1 MAQLNSL
8 IGSLL
13 RDVIRAQH
21 EANLYSLSLKEAYGE
36 NSEARGFRIPGA
48 LLGDLELD
56 LQYAV
61 RKTDIRH
68 EESETDYPALRRFF
82 GQLAEQFARTALTSV
97 TTTTSS
103 AGSGDPEELNL
114 LLSQEQDL
122 ERGFGQ
128 FLSRKIGEGLNGQAA
143 ALVKTGGSLDTDLL
157 IRNAMQTI
165 DAHLLQNPDLA
176 QLFEGRD
183 GDVPLR
189 QKVRSNLVAMLTV
202 LTAKRV
208 KDYNFVRR
216 KVFSTQ
222 EILITADELKK
233 VPAEAVQSIRL
244 RISPHGYRSDEPIVN
259 SESPEQP

>member
-8 IGSLL
+8 IGSVL

-21 EANLYSLSLKEAYGE
+21 EANLYSLALKEAYGE
-36 NSEARGFRIPGA
+36 NSEARGFQIPGA
-48 LLGDLELD
+48 LLGELELD

-61 RKTDIRH
+61 RKADVQH

-82 GQLAEQFARTALTSV
+82 GQLAEQLARTALTSV

-103 AGSGDPEELNL
+103 ADAGDPEGLTL

-128 FLSRKIGEGLNGQAA
+128 FLGRKIGEGLNGQAA
-143 ALVKTGGSLDTDLL
+143 ELVKADGNLDTDLL
-157 IRNAMQTI
+157 IQNVMKTI
-165 DAHLLQNPDLA
+165 DAHLLQNPDLE
-176 QLFEGRD
+176 QLFGARD
-183 GDVPLR
+183 GDGRLR
-189 QKVRSNLVAMLTV
+189 EKTRSSLVTMMTV

-222 EILITADELKK
+222 EIIITADELKK
-233 VPAEAVQSIRL
+233 VSPEAIQSLRI
-244 RISPHGYRSDEPIVN
+244 RISPHGYLPGEPIIN
-259 SESPEQP
+259 PEYNEQP

>member
-36 NSEARGFRIPGA
+36 NSEARGFQVPGA
-48 LLGDLELD
+48 LLGELELD

-61 RKTDIRH
+61 RKTDVQH

-82 GQLAEQFARTALTSV
+82 GQLAEQLARTALTSV

-103 AGSGDPEELNL
+103 ADAGDPEGLNL

-128 FLSRKIGEGLNGQAA
+128 FLSRKIGEGLNGQAS
-143 ALVKTGGSLDTDLL
+143 ALVKTDGSLDTDLL
-157 IRNAMQTI
+157 IRNVMKTI
-165 DAHLLQNPDLA
+165 DAHLLQNPDLG
-176 QLFEGRD
+176 QLFGGRD
-183 GDVPLR
+183 GDAPLR
-189 QKVRSNLVAMLTV
+189 QKARSNLVTMMTV
-202 LTAKRV
+202 LTVKRV

-222 EILITADELKK
+222 EIIITADELKK
-233 VPAEAVQSIRL
+233 VPPEAVQSIRL
-244 RISPHGYRSDEPIVN
+244 RISPHGYLSGEPIIN
-259 SESPEQP
+259 PEFPEQP